1 MKILLTGYKGF
12 IGSNM
17 LKMLEE
23 HEVTTY
29 NWGDASPSV
38 AGLDWVIHMGA
49 ISSTT
54 ERNVEKIM
62 LHNYDFSCWL
72 LNECIANNVNF
83 QYSSSAS
90 IYGLNTEFTE
100 TSPVDPRTPYAWS
113 KYLFE
118 RFANQPSNIC
128 IQGFRYFNVYGPD
141 EDIKGDQASPF
152 HKFKKQ
158 AKENGCVM
166 LFENSQQYRR
176 DFVPVE
182 HVCQTHI
189 DFFDVAESGVWNL
202 GTGTPMSFYNIAKQ
216 FTDNIIEIPLPD
228 ILRDSYQEF
237 TCADMKKTNTSLGKQ

>member
-83 QYSSSAS
+83 HT
-90 IYGLNTEFTE
+90 I
-100 TSPVDPRTPYAWS
+100 V
-113 KYLFE
+113 
-118 RFANQPSNIC
+118 
-128 IQGFRYFNVYGPD
+128 GFRCFCYF
-141 EDIKGDQASPF
+141 QA
-152 HKFKKQ
+152 
-158 AKENGCVM
+158 
-166 LFENSQQYRR
+166 
-176 DFVPVE
+176 
-182 HVCQTHI
+182 
-189 DFFDVAESGVWNL
+189 
-202 GTGTPMSFYNIAKQ
+202 
-216 FTDNIIEIPLPD
+216 
-228 ILRDSYQEF
+228 
-237 TCADMKKTNTSLGKQ
+237 